1 MHVKLPLPLRLIHGE
16 NNMKINLQILD
27 SSLRYSDVP
36 TYVSN
41 DESTSLSQRRAA
53 ASGLQRPR
61 GGQQLMFIIRSF
73 AFLSEIRWKID
84 SPSGSVGSLKVY
96 IEGSIQNEL
105 SGLPGGCD
113 VTALSHAH
121 SSIIK
126 THWFNLYNLRCRN
139 NELCFLLGETDWN
152 SFCLGSLS
160 HQSRRECDNAFK
172 QQMVRLENKEQD
184 KYQPN

>member
-41 DESTSLSQRRAA
+41 DEVHHCRRDEQ
-53 ASGLQRPR
+53 LPR
-61 GGQQLMFIIRSF
+61 GCR
-73 AFLSEIRWKID
+73 
-84 SPSGSVGSLKVY
+84 
-96 IEGSIQNEL
+96 
-105 SGLPGGCD
+105 GLGGPTADVHHMLICFPVRNQMKDRQPVWFCRKFKGLHWREYPERAVRTSWGCD

-139 NELCFLLGETDWN
+139 NELWFLLGETDWN

-172 QQMVRLENKEQD
+172 QQMVRLENKEQN

>member
-1 MHVKLPLPLRLIHGE
+1 MWNYRYLSGWFMERIIWK
-16 NNMKINLQILD
+16 
-27 SSLRYSDVP
+27 STCRYSTVP
-36 TYVSN
+36 WDIQTYQH
-41 DESTSLSQRRAA
+41 TSLMTKYITVTETSSCLGAA
-53 ASGLQRPR
+53 EAS
-61 GGQQLMFIIRSF
+61 GGQQLMFIICSF

-139 NELCFLLGETDWN
+139 NELWFLLGETDWN